1 MMASITPS
9 CRRISPLRRLAALGV
24 LWCGFGVAAAEGIHV
39 QSAEVSLNVGDYYLE
54 ANFEI
59 DLTHTLEDALN
70 KGLPLHFVVEFELI
84 RPRWYT
90 LYLWNK
96 SVVELKQNYRL
107 SYNAL
112 TRQYRLSL
120 GALHQNF
127 DTLNDALA
135 LMGRLRPRFLV
146 DAEVLDQGK
155 VYEAAIR
162 MRLDVSQLPKPF
174 QINALASRD
183 WTLSS
188 EWFRWTVSR

>member
-1 MMASITPS
+1 MVFITPS
-9 CRRISPLRRLAALGV
+9 SRKIDLLRCLVALCL
-24 LWCGFGVAAAEGIHV
+24 LWCSPAFAANEGIHV
-39 QSAEVSLNVGDYYLE
+39 KSAEISQNDDHYYLE
-54 ANFEI
+54 ANFEVE
-59 DLTHTLEDALN
+59 LTHTLEDALN

-96 SVVELKQNYRL
+96 SVLEFEQDYRL

-112 TRQYRLSL
+112 TRQYRLSQ

-135 LMGRLRPRFLV
+135 LMGRLRPRFLA
-146 DAEVLDQGK
+146 DAEILDAGK
-155 VYEAAIR
+155 VYEAAVR

-183 WTLSS
+183 WNLAS
-188 EWFRWTVSR
+188 EWFRWTLTR

>member
-1 MMASITPS
+1 MVFISPS
-9 CRRISPLRRLAALGV
+9 CRRIDLLRSLLALCLMLFCTA
-24 LWCGFGVAAAEGIHV
+24 FAAAEGIHV
-39 QSAEVSLNVGDYYLE
+39 KSAEISLSDGDYYLE
-54 ANFEI
+54 ANFEVE
-59 DLTHTLEDALN
+59 LTHTLEDALN
-70 KGLPLHFVVEFELI
+70 KGLPLHFIVEFELI

-96 SVVELKQNYRL
+96 SVLELEQNYRL

-135 LMGRLRPRFLV
+135 LMGRLRPRFM
-146 DAEVLDQGK
+146 AEADMLDKGK

-162 MRLDVSQLPKPF
+162 MRLDVSQLPKPL
-174 QINALASRD
+174 QISALASRD
-183 WTLSS
+183 WNLAS
-188 EWFRWTVSR
+188 EWFRWTLIR